1 MYTTSTLLE
10 VYLALAHDGG
20 GGETLPVEGETRDVE
35 EFLMGLFNTIEFILF
50 VYQYSSIRSVPGP

>member
-1 MYTTSTLLE
+1 ME
-10 VYLALAHDGG
+10 GE
-20 GGETLPVEGETRDVE
+20 GETLPVEGETRDVE